1 MDFLPAG
8 DLSNINQNLLITETI
23 KLAIVLSQTDKPSTE
38 HRDFEEELVA
48 ILLMKD
54 GLEVSIIGDIANIR
68 EDSTDALC
76 LEGIRGNLFFASWY
90 TDQQAKLLLES
101 AGVVGSYNDRPV
113 VLPIANA
120 GHYDPLQRTIQCL
133 DLSQFNK
140 PIDARRSI
148 LKSIQE
154 RNKTTA
160 EEAKTHTSPDTDRPA
175 PPPTRPMPK
184 RQVPNETTDALDS
197 LLDTFNDI
205 DL

>member
-90 TDQQAKLLLES
+90 TD
-101 AGVVGSYNDRPV
+101 RPV
-113 VLPIANA
+113 VLPIATA

-160 EEAKTHTSPDTDRPA
+160 EEAKKHTSPDTDRPA

-184 RQVPNETTDALDS
+184 RRVPNETTDALDS